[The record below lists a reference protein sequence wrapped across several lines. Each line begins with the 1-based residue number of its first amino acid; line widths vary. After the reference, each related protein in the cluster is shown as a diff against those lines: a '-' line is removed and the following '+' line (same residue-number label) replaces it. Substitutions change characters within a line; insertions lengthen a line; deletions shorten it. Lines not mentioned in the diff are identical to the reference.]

1 MSTPDLS
8 VKVGELTFANPI
20 MPASGTFSEDLSD
33 VFDLDVLGA
42 HVLKTIMHGKRAG
55 NPTPR
60 VCDLQGGMLNAI
72 GIPSKGIDDFRDRML
87 PYWSAYKA
95 PLVVSISAHSMD
107 EFARLAAEVSLP
119 GVAAI
124 EANIS
129 CPNIEADGNAFA
141 MRPDTTAEVMRR
153 LRAETD
159 LPLWAKL
166 TPNTGEPVAVAMAA
180 EAEGADAIVT
190 ANTALGMSI
199 DVRTRQPRLGN
210 VMGGMSG
217 PAVKP
222 IALRMTYQCAHACRV
237 PVIGCGGIATLDDVL
252 EFLIAGAAA
261 VQVGTAT
268 FRSPTVMARLIAE
281 LSDWM
286 QEQGVTSL
294 GEIIGS
300 VQIPGGEAA

>member
-1 MSTPDLS
+1 MAL
-8 VKVGELTFANPI
+8 
-20 MPASGTFSEDLSD
+20 
-33 VFDLDVLGA
+33 
-42 HVLKTIMHGKRAG
+42 
-55 NPTPR
+55 
-60 VCDLQGGMLNAI
+60 
-72 GIPSKGIDDFRDRML
+72 
-87 PYWSAYKA
+87 
-95 PLVVSISAHSMD
+95 
-107 EFARLAAEVSLP
+107 
-119 GVAAI
+119 
-124 EANIS
+124 
-129 CPNIEADGNAFA
+129 
-141 MRPDTTAEVMRR
+141 
-153 LRAETD
+153 
-159 LPLWAKL
+159 
-166 TPNTGEPVAVAMAA
+166 AA

-199 DVRTRQPRLGN
+199 DVRTRRPRLGN

-268 FRSPTVMARLIAE
+268 FQSPTVMARLIAE

-286 QEQGVTSL
+286 QAQGVTSL